1 MIALPFEIHFHYL
14 ANQIIPRQII
24 TRIPILDFL
33 SLRLCWS
40 LHPEHHSQLFFNT
53 LLRKSPHHYWTR
65 VSQRK
70 SRCIMSIRRLPNW
83 WKCDNIDV
91 SQTWF
96 MKISV
101 HFAKLKLKQPRTI
114 KLTNNKCWETVLTS
128 TTGHQT
134 LVPERLMRH
143 GCSTSRVFSSCSC
156 GNKGWGQGKTARCC
170 SNFQFSRDT
179 LTLTK
184 LREFFFENLEFL
196 VDRIFVN
203 QWWKQMDL
211 IHSRQRVIIDYN
223 FRHFQKW
230 SLCNF

>member
-1 MIALPFEIHFHYL
+1 MVTGDCPSFWD
-14 ANQIIPRQII
+14 
-24 TRIPILDFL
+24 TL
-33 SLRLCWS
+33 SL
-40 LHPEHHSQLFFNT
+40 P
-53 LLRKSPHHYWTR
+53 RKSNHSPSNHNTNSNPGLSLTSSLLVAPPWTSR
-65 VSQRK
+65 PTFLQYINYYANRRTIIGPEFLK
-70 SRCIMSIRRLPNW
+70 ETSRCIMSIRRLPNW

-156 GNKGWGQGKTARCC
+156 GNKGWGQGETARCC

-184 LREFFFENLEFL
+184 LREFFFWKF
-196 VDRIFVN
+196 RISGWPDFCQSVVKTN
-203 QWWKQMDL
+203 GP
-211 IHSRQRVIIDYN
+211 N
-223 FRHFQKW
+223 T
-230 SLCNF
+230 